1 MDAPAVKR
9 MTVPEFLAWAE
20 TQESGRYELIRGE
33 IVAMAP
39 ERSAHVQAKRRAA
52 NALEAAIKRAGIA
65 CEAFVDGLAVHM
77 LFLSRGVTKR
87 AKQALVQR
95 YLERNLAVPRAGGS
109 GRRNGG

>member
-52 NALEAAIKRAGIA
+52 DR
-65 CEAFVDGLAVHM
+65 
-77 LFLSRGVTKR
+77 
-87 AKQALVQR
+87 
-95 YLERNLAVPRAGGS
+95 
-109 GRRNGG
+109 